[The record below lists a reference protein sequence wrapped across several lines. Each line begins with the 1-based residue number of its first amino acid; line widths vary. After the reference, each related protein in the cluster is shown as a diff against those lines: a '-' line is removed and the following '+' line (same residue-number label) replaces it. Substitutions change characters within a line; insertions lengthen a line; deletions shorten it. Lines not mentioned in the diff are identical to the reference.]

1 MVLMNLLVSPALT
14 LVMPFAASAASASAA
29 AAAAADGSKLI
40 LGGSS
45 LSVWDMS
52 AQQRISKLTGHP
64 VSRQHQRQLWQRH
77 PGILSSAT

>member
-1 MVLMNLLVSPALT
+1 
-14 LVMPFAASAASASAA
+14 MPSV
-29 AAAAADGSKLI
+29 AAAADGSKLI

-64 VSRQHQRQLWQRH
+64 VRMQHQRQLWQRH
-77 PGILSSAT
+77 PGISSLAT